1 MIERSQW
8 GSALQALPEA
18 QILSLT
24 KELVSNWQ
32 IRPKVIPQAGLG
44 MLKLNDSALCESF
57 YLGEFPLAT
66 AWIEVETADG
76 TVAEGAAQ
84 IMSDRTEIA
93 EALALCDA
101 VLAAQLPGWEQVAEL
116 LAEGVAIRT
125 RIGAERKRILS
136 STQVDFSLLDEVGGE
151 DA

>member
-8 GSALQALPEA
+8 CNALQAVPEK

-24 KELVSNWQ
+24 KEMMSTWRVRS
-32 IRPKVIPQAGLG
+32 KVIPQAGLG
-44 MLKLNDSALCESF
+44 MLKLRDSALGEPF
-57 YLGEFPLAT
+57 YLGEFPLAS

-84 IMSDRTEIA
+84 IMSDRTELA
-93 EALALCDA
+93 EALAFCDV
-101 VLAAQLPGWEQVAEL
+101 VLAERLPGWEQVAEL
-116 LAEGVAIRT
+116 LTEGAAIRA
-125 RIGAERKRILS
+125 RIAEERKQILS
-136 STQVDFSLLDEVGGE
+136 RTQVDFSLLDEVEVE

>member
-8 GSALQALPEA
+8 CSVLQALPEE

-24 KELVSNWQ
+24 KKMMSSWRVW
-32 IRPKVIPQAGLG
+32 PKVIPQAGLG
-44 MLKLNDSALCESF
+44 MLKLNDSALCEPF

-66 AWIEVETADG
+66 AWIEVETAEG
-76 TVAEGAAQ
+76 TLAEGAAQ
-84 IMSDRTEIA
+84 IMSDRTELV

-101 VLAAQLPGWEQVAEL
+101 VLAARLPGWEQVAQL
-116 LAEGVAIRT
+116 LAEGAAIRA
-125 RIGAERKRILS
+125 RMAAERKQILCR
-136 STQVDFSLLDEVGGE
+136 TQVDFSLLDEAGCE

>member
-8 GSALQALPEA
+8 CSALQALPEK
-18 QILSLT
+18 QILSLI
-24 KELVSNWQ
+24 KEMMSTWRV
-32 IRPKVIPQAGLG
+32 RPKVIPQAGLG
-44 MLKLNDSALCESF
+44 MLKLKDSALCEPF
-57 YLGEFPLAT
+57 YLGEFPLAS

-84 IMSDRTEIA
+84 IMSDHTELA

-116 LAEGVAIRT
+116 LAEGVAIRA
-125 RIGAERKRILS
+125 RIAGERKQILS
-136 STQVDFSLLDEVGGE
+136 RTQVDFSLLDEVGGE